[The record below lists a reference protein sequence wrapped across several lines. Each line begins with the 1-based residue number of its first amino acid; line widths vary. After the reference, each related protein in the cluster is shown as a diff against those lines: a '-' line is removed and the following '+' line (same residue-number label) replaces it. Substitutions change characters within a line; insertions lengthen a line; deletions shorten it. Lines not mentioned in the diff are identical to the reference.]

1 MKNFINKSLRN
12 TSEKET
18 DKATAFNYLKQDN
31 QSPCDKTSD
40 VEMATS
46 RTSKPLGLGYL
57 WIGIFSAS
65 ICAFTALVFAIV
77 QNEVV
82 FFEDA
87 AWDNADSI
95 ALSRAFIIAL
105 MTAILSLLTSSYGF
119 WRQYLPSNLK
129 STFDELSASL
139 LTANGALC
147 FCCFIMFM
155 SFEVRMMFLT
165 YFEM

>member
-12 TSEKET
+12 SIEREA
-18 DKATAFNYLKQDN
+18 DKATAFNYLKQNN
-31 QSPCDKTSD
+31 QSPRDTTSD
-40 VEMATS
+40 VEMASS

-57 WIGIFSAS
+57 WIGIFAAS
-65 ICAFTALVFAIV
+65 ISAFTALVFAIV

-95 ALSRAFIIAL
+95 ALSRAYTIAL
-105 MTAILSLLTSSYGF
+105 ITATLSLLTSSYGF
-119 WRQYLPSNLK
+119 WRQYLPSNLM

-155 SFEVRMMFLT
+155 SFEVSMIF
-165 YFEM
+165 